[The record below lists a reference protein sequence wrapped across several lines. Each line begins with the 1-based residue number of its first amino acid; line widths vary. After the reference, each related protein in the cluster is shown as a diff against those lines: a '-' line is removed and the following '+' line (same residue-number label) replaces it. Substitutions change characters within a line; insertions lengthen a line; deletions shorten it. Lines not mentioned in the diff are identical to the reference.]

1 MKRRI
6 CVITGSRAEYGLLRP
21 LLEEIK
27 ADGGL
32 ELRLL
37 ATGTHLSAE
46 FGETFREIEADGFAI
61 DERVEILLSSDT
73 GVGIAKSMGL
83 AMISLAEAYER
94 LSPDIVV
101 LYGDRFEVFSAAAVV
116 HVSRIPAAHISGGA
130 VTEGAFDDSFRHCIT
145 KMSHLHFTSTEEYR
159 KRVIQLGEDPEH
171 VFNVGALGLD
181 NIRML
186 KLLSKEALEKEL
198 DFKFNKHNFL
208 VTFHPVTLEKN
219 TSGGQFQELL
229 DVLDELKDTNVIF
242 TKANADTGGRIIN
255 EMIDRYVLK
264 NSAKARAFVSMGQLR
279 YLSAMQFVD
288 AVVGNSSSGIVEAP
302 SFKVGTINIGDR
314 QKGRMRAK
322 SIIDCAPTAAAIK
335 KVVRRLYSNTFQEGL
350 RVVVNPHGD
359 GNAARRIKDTL
370 KNYDIEN
377 MVKKSFYDVSFGF

>member
-6 CVITGSRAEYGLLRP
+6 CVVTGSRAEYGLLRP

-32 ELRLL
+32 DLRLL

-83 AMISLAEAYER
+83 AMISLAEAHER

-101 LYGDRFEVFSAAAVV
+101 LCGDRFEVFSAAAAV
-116 HVSRIPAAHISGGA
+116 HVSLIPAAHISGGE

-181 NIRML
+181 NIRIL

-302 SFKVGTINIGDR
+302 SFKVGTMNIGDR

-335 KVVRRLYSNTFQEGL
+335 KAVKRLYSNTFQEGL

-359 GNAARRIKDTL
+359 GNAAGRIKDTL

-377 MVKKSFYDVSFGF
+377 TVKKSFYDISFGF

>member
-6 CVITGSRAEYGLLRP
+6 CVVTGSRAEYGLLRL

-32 ELRLL
+32 DLRLL

-101 LYGDRFEVFSAAAVV
+101 LCGDRFEVFSAAAAV
-116 HVSRIPAAHISGGA
+116 HVSLIPAAHISGGE

-181 NIRML
+181 NIRIL

-302 SFKVGTINIGDR
+302 SFKVGTMNIGDR

-335 KVVRRLYSNTFQEGL
+335 KAVKRLYSNTFQEGL

-359 GNAARRIKDTL
+359 GNAAGRIKDTL

-377 MVKKSFYDVSFGF
+377 TVKKSFYDISFGF